1 MPRYALRAVA
11 SPNPLWQVLDSMV
24 YSMGITKHDVR
35 HTVSTLRDYGNISSG
50 AFLLA
55 FERLQKE
62 ACVKRGDFGMFVTM
76 YVGALPFLPLQPWPT
91 SPAPL
96 GCPFILAAPSFRRV
110 ANRPLPLHKRGLT
123 FAPRGPSQG
132 AGCGYGVLSVQ
143 SRRRHGG
150 VRRSENLVH
159 TFSQGR
165 TVFFLS
171 HLLTFSRA

>member
-1 MPRYALRAVA
+1 
-11 SPNPLWQVLDSMV
+11 MV

-76 YVGALPFLPLQPWPT
+76 YACFRGL
-91 SPAPL
+91 APL
-96 GCPFILAAPSFRRV
+96 GCPSTLTAWFWHV
-110 ANRPLPLHKRGLT
+110 ANPSIAPTHERGLT
-123 FAPRGPSQG
+123 FAPHGPSQG
-132 AGCGYGVLSVQ
+132 AGGGDGVLPVQ

-150 VRRSENLVH
+150 ARGGVRP
-159 TFSQGR
+159 
-165 TVFFLS
+165 
-171 HLLTFSRA
+171 